1 MEDSEYLLCCQSVI
15 AQSSQPTLWQ
25 IPVMRQLGQVGLGII
40 MVTKRDTDPPSLSV
54 HLAWETD
61 NKQLLMQDK
70 CYNKRSGAGVLQQE
84 TFTLGS
90 EGLTDAGQNRGSAV
104 AIGGLVIE
112 LQEE

>member
-1 MEDSEYLLCCQSVI
+1 
-15 AQSSQPTLWQ
+15 
-25 IPVMRQLGQVGLGII
+25 MRQLGQVGLGII